1 MKNNKQYKKA
11 VMLAREPVSL
21 LTNDEA
27 RDRVGVLAAAL
38 LYKDARL
45 NSAAIA
51 LGKLNKQC
59 SIVLDIDKK
68 DVENIWPFTSRPHIE
83 VLSSGSIRVTRP
95 SERFGIRAVILG
107 VIIVIF
113 TSLLL
118 LNPL

>member
-1 MKNNKQYKKA
+1 MNNNTQYKKA
-11 VMLAREPVSL
+11 VMLAREPASL
-21 LTNDEA
+21 LTDNEA

-45 NSAAIA
+45 NSAASA
-51 LGKLNKQC
+51 LSKLNEQC

-68 DVENIWPFTSRPHIE
+68 DVENIWPFTTRPHIE

-95 SERFGIRAVILG
+95 SERFGFGVAVLG
-107 VIIVIF
+107 VVVVTF
-113 TSLLL
+113 ASLLL